1 MIHPIL
7 ELESIS
13 AGCCGRRTRG
23 KDLTQTETKTSEV
36 TTPAFTELPFS
47 VSGRVTP
54 LIQSVSRTLNPLYA
68 LFNCTIKAT
77 ETAALLE
84 TGSIPDLRLTFPNR
98 PRPLRLIDLIKKFP
112 MVYEKDK
119 SSTRSVI
126 YLSRLR
132 KPDLE
137 LIMQMAGRCH
147 AIVAGYSKTTLPH
160 AWNYVKETTQS
171 GDDHFVLLDSYSTR
185 HHDKGIADPEGYFEL
200 YENDLEAILFL
211 DNDSAYYKFNRSSA
225 PIETSGSTS

>member
-13 AGCCGRRTRG
+13 VGCCSRRTRP

-36 TTPAFTELPFS
+36 ATPAFTELPFS
-47 VSGRVTP
+47 ASGRVTP
-54 LIQSVSRTLNPLYA
+54 LIQSVSRTLNPSYA

-84 TGSIPDLRLTFPNR
+84 TGSIPDLRLSFPNR

-119 SSTRSVI
+119 TSTRSVI

-137 LIMQMAGRCH
+137 PIMQMAGRCH
-147 AIVAGYSKTTLPH
+147 AIVAGYSKTTLQH
-160 AWNYVKETTQS
+160 AWNYVKETTES
-171 GDDHFVLLDSYSTR
+171 GEDHFVLLDSYSKR
-185 HHDKGIADPEGYFEL
+185 HHDRGIADPEGYFKL
-200 YENDLEAILFL
+200 YENDLEVILFL
-211 DNDSAYYKFNRSSA
+211 DNDSTYGHIHRNTLTTTDDSIS
-225 PIETSGSTS
+225 